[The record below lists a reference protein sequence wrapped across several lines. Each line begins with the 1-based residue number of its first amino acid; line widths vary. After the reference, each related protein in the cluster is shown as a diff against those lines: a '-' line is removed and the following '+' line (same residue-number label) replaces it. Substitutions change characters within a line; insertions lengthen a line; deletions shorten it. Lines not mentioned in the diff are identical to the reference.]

1 MCIHFITDAPPTF
14 VIPSNASNTASV
26 DENAAPNAILQVK
39 AESKMGDTNL
49 VYSLISQ
56 ELAQPTFILDQK
68 TGELKTIAPIDL
80 EAGVQKYVLKFR

>member
-1 MCIHFITDAPPTF
+1 MNFITDAPPTF
-14 VIPSNASNTASV
+14 ILPSDASNTAIV
-26 DENAAPNAILQVK
+26 EENAAPGSMLHFKVK

-56 ELAQPTFILDQK
+56 ELAQPTFTVDQK
-68 TGELKTIAPIDL
+68 TGELKTVAPIDL